1 MYSAQQSAHA
11 ALMSI
16 IILAQAAW
24 LDKSICARLKLV
36 DVPLAFLSYAT
47 IGEPQKKEQNI
58 QRVSEVL
65 LYSVASSARYSLS
78 AEPQI
83 SIIPALA
90 AVGGC
95 STGTRRIPYETRG
108 SNGWTGQWQ

>member
-1 MYSAQQSAHA
+1 
-11 ALMSI
+11 MSI

-24 LDKSICARLKLV
+24 LDKSICARLNLL
-36 DVPLAFLSYAT
+36 DVLCHLRVVAT
-47 IGEPQKKEQNI
+47 VSLKRNNNNI

-65 LYSVASSARYSLS
+65 LYLLATSARYSLS

-83 SIIPALA
+83 SIVPALA

-95 STGTRRIPYETRG
+95 SLGTRRIPYETRG
-108 SNGWTGQWQ
+108 SNGQTG

>member
-1 MYSAQQSAHA
+1 MHNRV
-11 ALMSI
+11 LMLHDVN

-108 SNGWTGQWQ
+108 SNG